1 MQPTFDP
8 ATATHVVSETS
19 QQMTLRALGLKT
31 LAEIPQAIP
40 TVKWAWVISGA
51 AVPGERDRREMDYE
65 FMHAAFPSRMDAG
78 RSFTDKGNGKQRAD
92 TAYVF
97 LAFFFFAVVRC
108 NAHWVSTS
116 ARAESSSSRSSS
128 RSVGEEEPLDL
139 EKEKCRNIEARTLAS
154 GLTDGNKQIAG
165 SSSHSPSARGDS
177 PSSKKRKKLKV
188 SSSQQQRY
196 NVTSR
201 KIGIYMRRS
210 RREGRGQC
218 CILRQS
224 GYRRQSECVLL
235 VRCCMNDF

>member
-97 LAFFFFAVVRC
+97 LAFFFLPSCVVTLIGCRQVRVQSLRR
-108 NAHWVSTS
+108 H
-116 ARAESSSSRSSS
+116 ARLRE
-128 RSVGEEEPLDL
+128 V
-139 EKEKCRNIEARTLAS
+139 LA
-154 GLTDGNKQIAG
+154 
-165 SSSHSPSARGDS
+165 
-177 PSSKKRKKLKV
+177 
-188 SSSQQQRY
+188 
-196 NVTSR
+196 
-201 KIGIYMRRS
+201 RRS
-210 RREGRGQC
+210 RWTWKRRSVETSRHG
-218 CILRQS
+218 LWRQ
-224 GYRRQSECVLL
+224 V
-235 VRCCMNDF
+235 